1 MTQSTATPPPPPD
14 TTEGPPI
21 PHRGA
26 TPRSS
31 GLRRVAPFVLV
42 FVLGLLLGGIVTG
55 TWIVN
60 RPTVIKNSEGAN
72 FDDYRQYA
80 LSLNQLHVDEKVCVI
95 DLDDRTVERRTV
107 RGVDGVLEQVTFNKN
122 EEQPEDAF
130 RYGLTV
136 SGIPTFTV
144 DFTNCPPGG

>member
-1 MTQSTATPPPPPD
+1 
-14 TTEGPPI
+14 
-21 PHRGA
+21 
-26 TPRSS
+26 
-31 GLRRVAPFVLV
+31 V
-42 FVLGLLLGGIVTG
+42 FVLGILLGGIVTG

-95 DLDDRTVERRTV
+95 DQDDRTVERRTV

-122 EEQPEDAF
+122 EDQPEDAF
-130 RYGLTV
+130 MYGLIV
-136 SGIPTFTV
+136 SGLPTFTV
-144 DFTNCPPGG
+144 DYANCPPGG